1 MTLPHGARRGTGI
14 SRSGPSANG
23 VVVSV
28 GRIKK
33 RCSFSRVR
41 PIIRLA
47 HRTPLAA
54 TASRPALRD
63 DRETPL
69 INGAGY
75 KEYIPRTGGMSRLH
89 SPPLMEPKFGI
100 HVKPQ
105 LRARVIDARLVR
117 QDILGQLSA
126 ARTRSPPI
134 SVASPA
140 FGTNPQPSFRF
151 HLRQQ
156 TAAAHAELDATVGQF
171 ESLESYR
178 RYCRAMLRFRGPLER
193 AVVSLVSKTDEQ
205 WSFIPIS
212 DHLRADL
219 NDLGGPAYREPLSS
233 SCQLDAKRL
242 PGALYVL
249 EGSSLGAQLLVKRAA
264 LLGLS
269 AHHGAR
275 HLAQQT
281 GDPKRWPAFVKTL
294 ERHGTEHPEEAVRG
308 ALDAFAAALEA
319 FRHDD

>member
-1 MTLPHGARRGTGI
+1 MQSWMRR
-14 SRSGPSANG
+14 
-23 VVVSV
+23 
-28 GRIKK
+28 
-33 RCSFSRVR
+33 
-41 PIIRLA
+41 
-47 HRTPLAA
+47 
-54 TASRPALRD
+54 
-63 DRETPL
+63 
-69 INGAGY
+69 
-75 KEYIPRTGGMSRLH
+75 
-89 SPPLMEPKFGI
+89 
-100 HVKPQ
+100 
-105 LRARVIDARLVR
+105 
-117 QDILGQLSA
+117 
-126 ARTRSPPI
+126 
-134 SVASPA
+134 
-140 FGTNPQPSFRF
+140 
-151 HLRQQ
+151 
-156 TAAAHAELDATVGQF
+156 QF

-193 AVVSLVSKTDEQ
+193 AVVSLVSKTDEE